1 MDSFFYLIILIIC
14 VYLGFRYRFL
24 TLSGSIAAAIVG
36 ILTVLGLH
44 LEGLIL
50 LGLFFTSSSYWS
62 KYKKSQKEQV
72 EERLEKGSRRD
83 WLQVVAN
90 GGVAAVA
97 SFLYYLTDEPVFMVA
112 FCILIASSNSDTW
125 ASEIGTLSKK
135 PPISIRTFKRVPKG
149 TSGAISMLGTAA
161 GVGGAALIAVALF
174 ILFDAA
180 MELVI
185 FVFLFGFLGNLID
198 TGLGAFYQAT
208 YRCNRCLLE
217 TEKMHHCG
225 QNTEKIR
232 GFSFLNNDIVNLLS
246 SLIAALIGSVV
257 YLSIT

>member
-1 MDSFFYLIILIIC
+1 MFIC
-14 VYLGFRYRFL
+14 VYLGFRFRFL

-50 LGLFFTSSSYWS
+50 LGLFFATSSYWS
-62 KYKKSQKEQV
+62 KYKKSQKDKV

-90 GGVAAVA
+90 GGAAAIA
-97 SFLYYLTDEPVFMVA
+97 SLLYYLTDEPVYMVA

-135 PPISIRTFKRVPKG
+135 SPISIRNFQRVPKG
-149 TSGAISMLGTAA
+149 TSGAISILGTVA
-161 GVGGAALIAVALF
+161 GIAGAALIAVALF
-174 ILFDAA
+174 ILFAFTV
-180 MELVI
+180 ELVI

-198 TGLGAFYQAT
+198 TVLGAFFQAT
-208 YRCNRCLLE
+208 YRCNHCLLE

-225 QNTEKIR
+225 QSTEKIR

-246 SLIAALIGSVV
+246 SLIAAFIGSVAF
-257 YLSIT
+257 LWIT